1 MSSALSNSTVAYF
14 SMEIALDK
22 AVPTY
27 SGGLG
32 VLAGDTLRSAA
43 DLSVPIVGVTLLHR
57 KGYFEQHLDEN
68 GNQTE
73 QPVVW
78 RPEDRLE
85 PVDARATVTIEG
97 RTVQIRAWKYP
108 VRGVRGHEVP
118 VYLLDTQLPEN
129 SEWDQTL
136 TDCLYGGDNH
146 YRLCQEIVL
155 GMGGAALLR
164 ALNRQTDIY
173 HLNEGHSALLTLC
186 LLEWQLDGR
195 KSFELDE
202 SDLEQVR
209 RRCVFTTHTP
219 VPAGH
224 DKFPLEMVTQV
235 LGSDQ
240 VDLLVAARCV
250 DDGTL
255 NMTHLALRLARFVN
269 GVAMKHREVSQ
280 GMFPN
285 FPIDAITNGVHAG
298 TWTSPAF
305 QTLFDRRI
313 PEWRMDNLYLRYAVG
328 IPLAEIRAAHIESKS
343 LMIATLAS
351 RTGVTL
357 DPKVFT
363 IGFARRAT
371 PYKRADLL
379 FTNSARLADIAASVG
394 PIQIVFGGK
403 AHPNDSGGKELIRR
417 IYAAATGLAE
427 RITVV
432 YVENYEM
439 EIAAQ
444 ITAGVD
450 LWLNNPMKPLEA
462 SGTSGM
468 KAALNGVPSLSVLDG
483 WWIEGHVEGVT
494 GWSIGDSELEGD
506 QSKDANEIYIKLE
519 RVILPLYYGLPFAY
533 AEVMRSSIALNGSFF
548 NTQRM
553 VGQYVRNAYFPD
565 EERVLSEVGG

>member
-1 MSSALSNSTVAYF
+1 MSSVQSNSTVAYF

-22 AVPTY
+22 AIPTY

-57 KGYFEQHLDEN
+57 KGYFEQHLDAS

-73 QPVVW
+73 QPVTW
-78 RPEDRLE
+78 RPENHLE
-85 PVDARATVTIEG
+85 PVDARSSVVIEG
-97 RTVQIRAWKYP
+97 RTVHIRAWKYP
-108 VRGVRGHEVP
+108 VRGVKGHEVP
-118 VYLLDTQLPEN
+118 VYLLDTQLDEN
-129 SEWDQTL
+129 EEWDRTL
-136 TDCLYGGDNH
+136 TDYLYGGDNH

-164 ALNRQTDIY
+164 ALNCQADLY

-186 LLEWQLDGR
+186 LLQWQLDGR
-195 KSFELDE
+195 KAFELDE
-202 SDLEQVR
+202 SDVDQVR

-224 DKFPLEMVTQV
+224 DKFPIEIVTQV
-235 LGSDQ
+235 LGAED
-240 VDLLVAARCV
+240 VELLVAARCI
-250 DDGTL
+250 DDGML

-298 TWTSPAF
+298 TWTSPPF
-305 QTLFDRRI
+305 QALFDRRI
-313 PEWRMDNLYLRYAVG
+313 PEWRVDNLYLRYAVG
-328 IPLAEIRAAHIESKS
+328 IPLPEIRAAHAESKKQ
-343 LMIATLAS
+343 MIATLTE
-351 RTGVTL
+351 RTGVAL

-371 PYKRADLL
+371 PYKRADLM
-379 FTNSARLADIAASVG
+379 FTNSARLADIAANVG

-417 IYAAATGLAE
+417 IHEGAAALAD

-444 ITAGVD
+444 IVAGVD

-494 GWSIGDSELEGD
+494 GWSIGDSELDGD

-565 EERVLSEVGG
+565 ETQVLSTV